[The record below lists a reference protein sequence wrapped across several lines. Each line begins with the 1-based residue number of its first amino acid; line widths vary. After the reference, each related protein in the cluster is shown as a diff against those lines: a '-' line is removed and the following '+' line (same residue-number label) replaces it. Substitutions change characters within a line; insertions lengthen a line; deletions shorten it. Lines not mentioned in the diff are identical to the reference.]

1 VSNRFALSSIGEYK
15 ESMRFVWAFAIACVV
30 AATSVCP
37 EIDTRDRSQAA
48 ELQKAPTTPHILA
61 ARGHEART
69 NAVRLAPFSVPAALA
84 LDIEPREVV
93 ARATAPHAPPYS
105 VTEVPRSAR
114 GPPIA

>member
-15 ESMRFVWAFAIACVV
+15 ELMRFVWAFAIACVI

-48 ELQKAPTTPHILA
+48 ELEKAPATPQILA
-61 ARGHEART
+61 ARSHEART
-69 NAVRLAPFSVPAALA
+69 NAVRLAPFSVPVALA
-84 LDIEPREVV
+84 IDIPPRAVV
-93 ARATAPHAPPYS
+93 ARATAPHAPPFA